1 MKDKNQGMFDSSSV
15 EKDYIS
21 DDFSSNLYSGP
32 ESLIHK
38 QDNSGSFDHNPFA
51 DMTDDYLFD

>member
-32 ESLIHK
+32 ESLIH
-38 QDNSGSFDHNPFA
+38 QRDNAGNFDHNPFA